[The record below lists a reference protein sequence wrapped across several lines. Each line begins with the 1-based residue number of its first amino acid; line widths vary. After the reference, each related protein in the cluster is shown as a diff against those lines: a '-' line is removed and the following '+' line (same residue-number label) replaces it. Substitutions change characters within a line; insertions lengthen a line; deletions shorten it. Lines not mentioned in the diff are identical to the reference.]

1 MVANFTTKITQ
12 FVELQVRSPP
22 QIMDQHSTLQV
33 NVEEGQD
40 VTLKCYAEG
49 YPRPTITWTRGAGAI
64 LPAGGKTA
72 EYVLLNLKF

>member
-22 QIMDQHSTLQV
+22 QILDKLSTLQV
-33 NVEEGQD
+33 SAEEGED

-49 YPRPTITWTRGAGAI
+49 YPRPTITWTRDAGAI
-64 LPAGGKTA
+64 LPAGGKAT
-72 EYVLLNLKF
+72 E